1 MQEEIK
7 EQEVKQEDYDVVAE
21 VNKIKETMIDKAAYD
36 KIKAERDKYCKALV
50 EGTKVDDK
58 QAMPIADLRN
68 KLFNSELSNLEYAET
83 ALALREAILKD
94 SKGNTDIFVGR
105 GAKFQPDSNDF
116 QKAQQVADA
125 FQYCID
131 IADGDSDIFTREL
144 MRITNDVNLPKK
156 KRR

>member
-7 EQEVKQEDYDVVAE
+7 EQETTQEDYDVVAE

-83 ALALREAILKD
+83 ALELREAILND

-105 GAKFQPDSNDF
+105 GSKFQPDSNDF